1 MSELIQK
8 YGTKMA
14 QLIKLLGELLKK
26 KDNRII
32 IFSQWDGMLH
42 KVRSLSHCLRTM
54 CELFSSSSLAV
65 GLSRLTS
72 FCAGG
77 RHVERESYQQRLRS
91 WQCVAGNEPTL
102 SNHLLTRPYG

>member
-1 MSELIQK
+1 MSGLIQK

-42 KVRSLSHCLRTM
+42 KVRSLSCL
-54 CELFSSSSLAV
+54 
-65 GLSRLTS
+65 
-72 FCAGG
+72 
-77 RHVERESYQQRLRS
+77 Y
-91 WQCVAGNEPTL
+91 
-102 SNHLLTRPYG
+102 LLTLFKLGCGP

>member
-1 MSELIQK
+1 MVAEKLTNNKQEQKEAIEEKHEVSELIQK

-42 KVRSLSHCLRTM
+42 KVRSHYS
-54 CELFSSSSLAV
+54 LFSSLA
-65 GLSRLTS
+65 G
-72 FCAGG
+72 
-77 RHVERESYQQRLRS
+77 H
-91 WQCVAGNEPTL
+91 
-102 SNHLLTRPYG
+102 

>member
-42 KVRSLSHCLRTM
+42 KVRSLSHCL
-54 CELFSSSSLAV
+54 E
-65 GLSRLTS
+65 
-72 FCAGG
+72 
-77 RHVERESYQQRLRS
+77 
-91 WQCVAGNEPTL
+91 
-102 SNHLLTRPYG
+102 